1 MPHAVDPQFTVLAL
15 VAERLESA
23 GIAYM
28 ITGSIALTFYGY
40 PRMTRDLDLVIE
52 VDVSDAERMHA
63 LFSDEFYCTA
73 DGIRDAI
80 RQRRMFNLIHI
91 AEVVKVDMVVRKD
104 DPYRRAEF
112 ARRRE
117 SVVEGRR
124 FWLVTPEDLLLSKLV
139 WLKTSGFDQQ
149 RRDIEVLL
157 TSVVGLDWSYVE
169 HWAEGLGVA
178 DLLREVQA

>member
-1 MPHAVDPQFTVLAL
+1 MPPPVDPQFAVLAL
-15 VAERLESA
+15 VTERLESA

-52 VDVSDAERMHA
+52 VEPSDAERMHA
-63 LFSDEFYCTA
+63 LFADEFYCTVE
-73 DGIRDAI
+73 GIRDAI

-124 FWLVTPEDLLLSKLV
+124 FWLVTPEDLVLSKLV
-139 WLKTSGFDQQ
+139 WLKKGAFDQQ

-157 TSVVGLDWSYVE
+157 TSVGGMDWRYVE
-169 HWAEGLGVA
+169 HWAAELGVA
-178 DLLREVQA
+178 DLLREVQS

>member
-1 MPHAVDPQFTVLAL
+1 MPPPVDPQFAVLVL
-15 VAERLESA
+15 VTERLEAA

-52 VDVSDAERMHA
+52 VEPSDAERLHA
-63 LFSDEFYCTA
+63 LFADDFLCTVE
-73 DGIRDAI
+73 GIRDAI
-80 RQRRMFNLIHI
+80 RQRRMFNVIHI
-91 AEVVKVDMVVRKD
+91 AEVVKVDLVVRKD

-139 WLKTSGFDQQ
+139 WLKNGGLDQQ
-149 RRDIEVLL
+149 RRDIDVLL
-157 TSVVGLDWSYVE
+157 TSVDAMDWSYIAQ
-169 HWAEGLGVA
+169 WASELGVA
-178 DLLREVQA
+178 DLLREARS